1 MAKRRCDFVDTL
13 QAYCHIM
20 FHVAIKMNG
29 ICIYAKSRNMPPFL
43 VAEIKLKCCKERKII
58 TNRAAKWEGEN
69 GGKWLGATREI
80 VAVQIER
87 KHGTNTLTHTH
98 THIHTLTGRCW
109 QRIMRNFAKKKKK
122 CSRKLKKEIQAA
134 GQKKSAQ
141 GNESGERGTGAAG
154 SLTTSCKRIKS
165 KNSLKLCWPCI
176 KCNSMQAARLVP
188 SLPVDPAAGLLYP
201 SSCLRLLGHLMRP
214 LFGVKYSF
222 GQWRNGEMPKN
233 GQVFLA
239 IGAAKC
245 PYGEELEQKRASSW
259 ERFSLNTH
267 RDFRVNK

>member
-1 MAKRRCDFVDTL
+1 MLPTEEKWKSVTWKCPRKMAKRHCDFVDTL
-13 QAYCHIM
+13 EAYSHIM

-109 QRIMRNFAKKKKK
+109 QRIMRNFAKKKK

-134 GQKKSAQ
+134 GQKKRTRKWAWRK
-141 GNESGERGTGAAG
+141 GNRSR
-154 SLTTSCKRIKS
+154 
-165 KNSLKLCWPCI
+165 
-176 KCNSMQAARLVP
+176 RLIDNI
-188 SLPVDPAAGLLYP
+188 LQTD
-201 SSCLRLLGHLMRP
+201 
-214 LFGVKYSF
+214 
-222 GQWRNGEMPKN
+222 
-233 GQVFLA
+233 
-239 IGAAKC
+239 
-245 PYGEELEQKRASSW
+245 
-259 ERFSLNTH
+259 
-267 RDFRVNK
+267 